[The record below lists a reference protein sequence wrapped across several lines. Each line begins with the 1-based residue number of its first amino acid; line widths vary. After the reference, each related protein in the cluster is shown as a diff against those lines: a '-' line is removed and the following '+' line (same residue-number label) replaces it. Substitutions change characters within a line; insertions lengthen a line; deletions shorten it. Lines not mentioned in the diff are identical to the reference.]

1 MKKTFI
7 TGMGSG
13 LGLHLCRT
21 YLEAGY
27 QVFGCDLVQS
37 GEYEAL
43 KERYGRQVELYT
55 GVDVQFTES
64 VNKCAEQVG
73 KRTDSIDVLINN
85 AGIITKNSGMVLE
98 EFDIDDSYR
107 VLNVNA
113 LGPLRVTKAFLP
125 LVQSSEEK
133 VILNISS
140 EAGSISS
147 HNKKYVSRYDYC
159 MSKCALNMQTVIL
172 QRYLK
177 DRGIKMLAVFPGWM
191 RTAMGG
197 ANAAVDP
204 ADSARH
210 IFDLVQ
216 AYKGKL
222 DGDIFM
228 DYLGNHYDW

>member
-1 MKKTFI
+1 MKKAFI

-27 QVFGCDLVQS
+27 QVYGCDLAQS
-37 GEYEAL
+37 AEYLEL
-43 KERYGRQVELYT
+43 KELYGPRVELYT
-55 GVDVQFTES
+55 GIDVQFTPCIVE
-64 VNKCAEQVG
+64 CAKHVG
-73 KRTDSIDVLINN
+73 RSTDSIDVLINN
-85 AGIITKNSGMVLE
+85 AGIFTKNSNLVLE
-98 EFDIDDSYR
+98 EFDVDDSYR
-107 VLNVNA
+107 VLNINA

-125 LVQSSEEK
+125 LVQNSEEK
-133 VILNISS
+133 VILNITS

-159 MSKCALNMQTVIL
+159 MSKCALNMQTAIL

-177 DRGIKMLAVFPGWM
+177 DRGIKLLAIFPGWLK
-191 RTAMGG
+191 TAMGG
-197 ANAAVDP
+197 PSATVEP
-204 ADSARH
+204 SESARH
-210 IFDLVQ
+210 IFGLVQ
-216 AYKGKL
+216 AYKGKP